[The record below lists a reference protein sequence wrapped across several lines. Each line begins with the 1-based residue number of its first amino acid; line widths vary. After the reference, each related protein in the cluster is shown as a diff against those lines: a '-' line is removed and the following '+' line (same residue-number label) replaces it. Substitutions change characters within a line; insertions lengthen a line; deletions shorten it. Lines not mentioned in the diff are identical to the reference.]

1 MNENQKHWAYSLRP
15 ELAAIPVV
23 LLIGLLVLMVFT
35 A

>member
-1 MNENQKHWAYSLRP
+1 MKENQKHWAYSLRP

-23 LLIGLLVLMVFT
+23 LLLGLLVLLVFM